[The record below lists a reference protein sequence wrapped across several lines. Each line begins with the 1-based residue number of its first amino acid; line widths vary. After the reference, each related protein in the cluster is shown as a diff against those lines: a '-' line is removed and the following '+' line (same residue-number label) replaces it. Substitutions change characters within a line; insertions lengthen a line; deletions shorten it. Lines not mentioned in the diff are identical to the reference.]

1 MDDIRYRFF
10 LFPLNFGLP
19 EKEALKHHERMKG
32 YWKEISR
39 NQVALLKNA
48 APLLRV
54 PRQNFDGGLPSRA
67 APGAAITF
75 DPVWY
80 AHEYIDAAMEISEGW
95 FEDPLHHYLEV
106 GRLRGYLPTCP
117 VQEEVHVDLSLPNLA
132 TEQTGHAELPQQMV
146 QRLYAGGRCRERR
159 KRESVEGL
167 RISYRAGAQPLVD
180 GRPWE

>member
-1 MDDIRYRFF
+1 LAAWLSQAKTIILPISGFYNPAQHRELDLLPVDDIRYRFF

-19 EKEALKHHERMKG
+19 QQEALKHHERMKG
-32 YWKEISR
+32 RWKEISR

-54 PRQNFDGGLPSRA
+54 PRQNFDCGLPSRA

-80 AHEYIDAAMEISEGW
+80 AHEYIDAAIEISEGW

-117 VQEEVHVDLSLPNLA
+117 VQEEVRGLPEPLGRLA
-132 TEQTGHAELPQQMV
+132 QCTSSWSST
-146 QRLYAGGRCRERR
+146 C
-159 KRESVEGL
+159 
-167 RISYRAGAQPLVD
+167 IRAG
-180 GRPWE
+180 